1 MKTCIDAPIS
11 VRRHYL
17 ACPGNPAQTPQP
29 LRWMPPLE
37 FALQILPG
45 DGIKSGHDG
54 LRSSEGI
61 GWTRLFRQVIIA
73 RMRHLIALITL
84 VIATS
89 AAADDIEVDLQL
101 FLAVDVSRSMTEREL
116 EIQRRGYVEALTSP
130 EVIKAV
136 QRGYLGRIAL
146 TYVEWASAGAQRIIV
161 DWTLIDSPADLR
173 NFADQLTVRLEDGLK
188 RTSISS
194 VIDYAARDIDR
205 NGFTSLRKVIDISG
219 DGPNNAGVPVHQARD
234 DAIAKGIVING
245 LPLMTKEGQDLKWH
259 LPNLDRYYEACVI
272 GGPGAFVVPVTDWAQ
287 FPAAVRR
294 KLVQEMSGAPNI
306 TEAAFHIE
314 RISPTD
320 CNIGEHI
327 LREMRDFYDKI

>member
-1 MKTCIDAPIS
+1 M
-11 VRRHYL
+11 RL
-17 ACPGNPAQTPQP
+17 
-29 LRWMPPLE
+29 
-37 FALQILPG
+37 ILTFLMFL
-45 DGIKSGHDG
+45 S
-54 LRSSEGI
+54 
-61 GWTRLFRQVIIA
+61 A
-73 RMRHLIALITL
+73 NM
-84 VIATS
+84 
-89 AAADDIEVDLQL
+89 AAAKDIEVDLQL

-161 DWTLIDSPADLR
+161 DWTLIETAADLR

-194 VIDYAARDIDR
+194 VIDYAAKDFDR
-205 NGFTSLRKVIDISG
+205 NGFISLRKVIDISG
-219 DGPNNAGVPVHQARD
+219 DGPNNAGVPVLQARD
-234 DAIAKGIVING
+234 DAVDKGIIING

-272 GGPGAFVVPVTDWAQ
+272 GGPGSFVVPVTDWAQ

-294 KLVQEMSGAPNI
+294 KLVQEMSDAPRPI
-306 TEAAFHIE
+306 PAAFHIGP
-314 RISPTD
+314 ISPTD

>member
-1 MKTCIDAPIS
+1 
-11 VRRHYL
+11 
-17 ACPGNPAQTPQP
+17 
-29 LRWMPPLE
+29 
-37 FALQILPG
+37 
-45 DGIKSGHDG
+45 
-54 LRSSEGI
+54 
-61 GWTRLFRQVIIA
+61 
-73 RMRHLIALITL
+73 MRHLLALITL
-84 VIATS
+84 LFATT
-89 AAADDIEVDLQL
+89 ATADDIEVDLQL

-161 DWTLIDSPADLR
+161 DWTLIDSAADLR

-194 VIDYAARDIDR
+194 VIDYAARDIER

-234 DAIAKGIVING
+234 DAVAKGIVING

-272 GGPGAFVVPVTDWAQ
+272 GGPGSFVVPVTDWAQ

-294 KLVQEMSGAPNI
+294 KLVQEMSDTDPQI
-306 TEAAFHIE
+306 TPAAFHIE

>member
-1 MKTCIDAPIS
+1 MRLLLTLLLFFS
-11 VRRHYL
+11 
-17 ACPGNPAQTPQP
+17 AQ
-29 LRWMPPLE
+29 
-37 FALQILPG
+37 
-45 DGIKSGHDG
+45 K
-54 LRSSEGI
+54 
-61 GWTRLFRQVIIA
+61 
-73 RMRHLIALITL
+73 
-84 VIATS
+84 AT
-89 AAADDIEVDLQL
+89 ANDTEVDLQL

-146 TYVEWASAGAQRIIV
+146 TYVEWANAGAQRIIV
-161 DWTLIDSPADLR
+161 DWTLIENAADLR
-173 NFADQLTVRLEDGLK
+173 HFADQLTVRLEDGLK

-194 VIDYAARDIDR
+194 VITYATRDIER

-219 DGPNNAGVPVHQARD
+219 DGPNNAGAPVHQARD
-234 DAIAKGIVING
+234 DAVAKGVIING
-245 LPLMTKEGQDLKWH
+245 LPLMTREGQDLKWH
-259 LPNLDRYYEACVI
+259 LPDLDKYYEACVI
-272 GGPGAFVVPVTDWAQ
+272 GGPGSFVVPVTDWAQ

-294 KLVQEMSGAPNI
+294 KLVLEMAGASTI
-306 TEAAFHIE
+306 TPAAFHME